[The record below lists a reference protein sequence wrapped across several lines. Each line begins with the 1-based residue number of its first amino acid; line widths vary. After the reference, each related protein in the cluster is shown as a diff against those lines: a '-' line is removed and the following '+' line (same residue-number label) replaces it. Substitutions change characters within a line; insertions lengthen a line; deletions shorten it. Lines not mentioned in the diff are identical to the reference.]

1 MSFQKLFKNSNCF
14 TKRGVKSSNFIHN
27 IQKCLMKTYFGQYVI
42 KPGSEPVESSVLVSD
57 KAISIGYRNNDGV
70 NSTEQWVMRKVEVR
84 FDFGSQATKV
94 RNRDQPGAEL
104 IIEGNDAA
112 KFITEMKEELE
123 KPWYRKSGSKE
134 WGRNLLLLFGI
145 LGILFL
151 LYLLLVPRLSEAMA
165 SKVSVQTE
173 AKLGDAVYNAMGIS
187 VFEDS
192 AKSRLLNE
200 FFATMNVKS
209 DYKIN
214 ITAVNQDVVNAFAL
228 PGGRIVV
235 YEALLRKLDSYP
247 ELAALLSH
255 EFTHVNNRHSTKSI
269 FRQLGSRIFLAL
281 LFGKMGSVTS
291 VLISQADNLKSLTYS
306 RKLEKEADMQGAEL
320 LIKRNI
326 DPRGFIGLFNR
337 LKESTTAGSLPE
349 FLASHPDIDKRIES
363 IKEMS
368 KKAVVKENPQLHA
381 IFEKLK

>member
-1 MSFQKLFKNSNCF
+1 
-14 TKRGVKSSNFIHN
+14 
-27 IQKCLMKTYFGQYVI
+27 MKTYFGQYVI